1 MAFVS
6 KDKDKLEMARVEYLK
21 GILPPNDVARQFNL
35 KPLNFRRYLSY
46 KGEIKPEH
54 TNKKTQLVKNALQ
67 AIDEVQKAEIVIP
80 AVISDFQGK
89 ADKIK
94 GEGLDFA
101 ENALNALNTML
112 KNIDKTDIENAPKI
126 ETLTKA
132 FKSLVEVLGLYP
144 KAPTIAIQNNLQ
156 QNLQTQTQGKE
167 KKLRLIF
174 DEEPKNERD

>member
-1 MAFVS
+1 MAYIS
-6 KDKDKLEMARVEYLK
+6 KDKALLEKARLDYL
-21 GILPPNDVARQFNL
+21 GSILPPNDIAKQHGL
-35 KPLNFRRYLSY
+35 KPANFRNYLIHN
-46 KGEIKPEH
+46 GEIKPEH
-54 TNKKTQLVKNALQ
+54 TNKKKRLMANALQ

-80 AVISDFQGK
+80 AVMSDFQGK